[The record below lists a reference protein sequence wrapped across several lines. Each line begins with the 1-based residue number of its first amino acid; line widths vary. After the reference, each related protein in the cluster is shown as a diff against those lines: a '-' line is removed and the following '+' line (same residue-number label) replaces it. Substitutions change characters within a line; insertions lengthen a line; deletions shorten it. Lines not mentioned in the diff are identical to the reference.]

1 MIKKYQISERAIYD
15 LEKIWLYTLNK
26 WSREQAD
33 RYHNLIIDEFEFIA
47 ENYELCRKIN
57 YVRFGYKMS
66 KVKSHL
72 IFFKKTKGNIIEII
86 RILHQNMD
94 IENRLKNND

>member
-1 MIKKYQISERAIYD
+1 MINKYRISEKAISD

-33 RYHNLIIDEFEFIA
+33 RYHNLIIDEIEYITDNFD
-47 ENYELCRKIN
+47 LCRSMD
-57 YVRFGYKMS
+57 YVRVGYKMS

-72 IFFKKTKGNIIEII
+72 IFFKKTEDKIIEII

-94 IENRLKNND
+94 IENRLKEVD

>member
-1 MIKKYQISERAIYD
+1 MISRYLISEKAISD

-33 RYHNLIIDEFEFIA
+33 RYHNLIMEEIKFIVD
-47 ENYELCRKIN
+47 NFELCRKIDF
-57 YVRFGYKMS
+57 VRTGYRMS

-72 IFFKKTKGNIIEII
+72 IFFKRTDDNIIEII

-94 IENRLKNND
+94 IESRLRNDD

>member
-1 MIKKYQISERAIYD
+1 MRYRISEKAISD

-26 WSREQAD
+26 WSKEQAD
-33 RYHNLIIDEFEFIA
+33 RYHNLIIDEIKFIVN
-47 ENYELCRKIN
+47 NYELCRKTDYI
-57 YVRFGYKMS
+57 RTGYRIS

-72 IFFKKTKGNIIEII
+72 IFFRKVEDNIIEII

-94 IENRLKNND
+94 IENRLKNDD

>member
-1 MIKKYQISERAIYD
+1 MINKYRISEKAIAD

-33 RYHNLIIDEFEFIA
+33 RYHNLIIDEIDFIVDSFD
-47 ENYELCRKIN
+47 LCRRVDYI
-57 YVRFGYKMS
+57 RAGYKIS

-72 IFFKKTKGNIIEII
+72 IFFKRTDDNIIEII

-94 IENRLKNND
+94 IENRLTEND